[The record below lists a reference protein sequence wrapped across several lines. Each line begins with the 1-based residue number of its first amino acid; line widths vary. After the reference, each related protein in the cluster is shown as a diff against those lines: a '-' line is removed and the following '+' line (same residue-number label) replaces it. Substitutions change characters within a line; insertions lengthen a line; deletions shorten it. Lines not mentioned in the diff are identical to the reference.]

1 MEFVALEFLNSDWH
15 DWHGSGLHIDRLEQP
30 AWIADFL
37 AQWQLK
43 IDPAV
48 DEAAQTALKELRGLL
63 RRLLE
68 TLVAG
73 RSLAAADVAALNHYL
88 SLSAFKRQLNFEA
101 GGQQL
106 RPELRPVQKDWDW
119 ALAELAN
126 SFAELI
132 TQHDTERLRICRNPD
147 CGWIF
152 YDSSRNKTRRW
163 CEDSTCG
170 SLNRVRRFRQRQK
183 ATPDPTGL
191 GGSKMV

>member
-30 AWIADFL
+30 GWIADFL

-43 IDPAV
+43 TDSPL

-73 RSLAAADVAALNHYL
+73 QSLTAGAIAELNQYL
-88 SLSAFKRQLNFEA
+88 SRSVFKRQLAFEA
-101 GGQQL
+101 NRQQFH
-106 RPELRPVQKDWDW
+106 PELKPVQKDWDW
-119 ALAELAN
+119 VLAELAN
-126 SFAELI
+126 SFAELV
-132 TQHDTERLRICRNPD
+132 TQHDTERLRICRNAD
-147 CGWIF
+147 CGWVF

-163 CEDSTCG
+163 CEDATCG

-183 ATPDPTGL
+183 AAPDATA
-191 GGSKMV
+191 